1 MSTVNKNIVAN
12 YLGKLW
18 SFASIF
24 IFIRFYIE
32 ILGIQSYAI
41 INFYAVILGL
51 LAFADSGLTVT
62 LNRELAKE
70 NTLENKANLL
80 FTFQRIYLGIC
91 LSVIILIF
99 LFSDYIG
106 YNFLKSKLYTPYE
119 ISNLI
124 KLIGVGV
131 GLQLFSTLYEGGLM
145 GLQKQVLVNKVNIIW
160 SLSRSGI
167 VILPLLLLPSLK
179 VYFFWQI
186 VCNLVLLI
194 TFRVFLWKELKTD
207 AKIIFSKELFSNI
220 WKFALGMMGIAFIS
234 AINIQI
240 DKLVT
245 SNILNLKSFGY
256 YSVAS
261 TISQIPLLV
270 ATPVIIAIFPV
281 FSKFVSTNNI
291 KEKIV
296 YFHKFAFVITMI
308 SAPIV
313 ACVFLYTIP
322 LVTFWTGDILIATA
336 VNTTV
341 KILVIGGF
349 FLCLQLIPYYVSL
362 ANGHTRTNIILGFF
376 GLFVIIPLI
385 IFSVGK
391 YGMVGASFPWILMNF
406 VTLAI
411 MSTII
416 IHKFLPKQFSKWLR
430 HDVLIPSAITICVA
444 SFVYFATYSLVGKYW
459 FIIDMGLMVILSL
472 FLNILTYNKINSK
485 DKLIDFKALKSQISK

>member
-1 MSTVNKNIVAN
+1 MSTVNKNIAAN
-12 YLGKLW
+12 YVGKLW
-18 SFASIF
+18 GFVSIF
-24 IFIRFYIE
+24 VFIRFYIE

-91 LSVIILIF
+91 LSVMLLIF

-106 YNFLKSKLYTPYE
+106 HNFLKSGLYTPDE
-119 ISNLI
+119 ISNLV

-131 GLQLFSTLYEGGLM
+131 SLQLFSTLYEGGLM
-145 GLQKQVLVNKVNIIW
+145 GLQKQVLVNKINIIW
-160 SLSRSGI
+160 SLFRSGV
-167 VILPLLLLPSLK
+167 VILPLLVLPSLK
-179 VYFFWQI
+179 VYFIWQI

-194 TFRVFLWKELKTD
+194 TFKTFLWRELQTGSKSV
-207 AKIIFSKELFSNI
+207 FSKELLSNI
-220 WKFALGMMGIAFIS
+220 WKFAIGMMGIAFIS

-245 SNILNLKSFGY
+245 SKILDLKSFGY
-256 YSVAS
+256 YSLAA

-270 ATPVIIAIFPV
+270 ANPIIIAIFPV
-281 FSKFVSTNNI
+281 FSKFVSTDSI
-291 KEKIV
+291 KEKII
-296 YFHKFAFVITMI
+296 YFHKFAFIITMI

-313 ACVFLYTIP
+313 ACIFLYSIP
-322 LVTFWTGDILIATA
+322 LVTFWTGDIIIATT

-362 ANGHTRTNIILGFF
+362 ANGHTRTNIMLGFF
-376 GLFVIIPLI
+376 GLFIIIPLI

-391 YGMVGASFPWILMNF
+391 YGMVGASFTWILMNF
-406 VTLAI
+406 VSLAI
-411 MSTII
+411 MSLII
-416 IHKFLPKQFSKWLR
+416 IHKFLPNQFSKWLL
-430 HDVLIPSAITICVA
+430 HDVLIPSAITIVTA
-444 SFVYFATYSLVGKYW
+444 AFVYFVTYNLVGKYW

-472 FLNILTYNKINSK
+472 LLNVLIYNKMNLQN
-485 DKLIDFKALKSQISK
+485 KLIDFKVLKSQILK

>member
-1 MSTVNKNIVAN
+1 MSTVNKNIAAN
-12 YLGKLW
+12 YIGKLW

-70 NTLENKANLL
+70 NSLENKANLL

-91 LSVIILIF
+91 ISVILLVFI
-99 LFSDYIG
+99 FSDYIG
-106 YNFLKSKLYTPYE
+106 HNFLKSKLYTPLE
-119 ISNLI
+119 VSNLV
-124 KLIGVGV
+124 KLIGLGI

-145 GLQKQVLVNKVNIIW
+145 GLQKQVLVNKINIIW
-160 SLSRSGI
+160 SLFRSGI
-167 VILPLLLLPSLK
+167 VIFPLLLMPSLK
-179 VYFFWQI
+179 VYFIWQI

-194 TFRVFLWKELKTD
+194 VFKVNLWNELKTD
-207 AKIIFSKELFSNI
+207 SKIVFSKELLNTI

-245 SNILNLKSFGY
+245 SKILSLKSFGY
-256 YSVAS
+256 YSLAA
-261 TISQIPLLV
+261 TISQIPLLI
-270 ATPVIIAIFPV
+270 ATPIIVAIFPV
-281 FSKFVSTNNI
+281 FSKLVSTNNI
-291 KEKIV
+291 KEKII

-313 ACVFLYTIP
+313 ACIFLYSIP
-322 LVTFWTGDILIATA
+322 LVTLWTGDIIIAKA

-341 KILVIGGF
+341 KVLVTGGF

-362 ANGHTRTNIILGFF
+362 ANGHTRTNIMLGFF

-385 IFSVGK
+385 IFSVDK
-391 YGMVGASFPWILMNF
+391 YGMVGASFPWIIVNF
-406 VTLAI
+406 ISLGI

-416 IHKFLPKQFSKWLR
+416 IRKFLPNQFSKWLF
-430 HDVLIPSAITICVA
+430 HDVLIPTSITIVIVTV
-444 SFVYFATYSLVGKYW
+444 VYFSTNGLVGKYW
-459 FIIDMGLMVILSL
+459 FVMDMCLIISLSFL
-472 FLNILTYNKINSK
+472 LNILIYNKMNHQ
-485 DKLIDFKALKSQISK
+485 DKLINFSSQIIK